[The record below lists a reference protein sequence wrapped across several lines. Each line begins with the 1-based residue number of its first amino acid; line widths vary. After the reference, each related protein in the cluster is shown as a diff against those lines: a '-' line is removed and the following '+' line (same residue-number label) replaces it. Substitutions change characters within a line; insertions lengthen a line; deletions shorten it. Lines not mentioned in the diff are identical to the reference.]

1 MVSMPH
7 RAVRTAALSV
17 LVWATASLAGP
28 GQVYRDNLPRDH
40 PAIRYGESDDS
51 SPVGRLIPRVERGEV
66 TLDYRD
72 GGLGYLPSLLEQLE
86 IHPDSQVLVFSK
98 TSFQEDRISPRTP
111 RAIYFTDDAMVGFTL
126 GGDLIEVV
134 GVDPRTGPRFYTLE
148 SARGTPPVFD
158 RPAVCLRCHHG
169 AATAGVPGLYISSV
183 HTRPSG
189 QPDFGLGSIVTD
201 HRTPFEDR
209 WGGWYV
215 TGLHGDQRH
224 RGNAVSAGPARSAA
238 LQMAGALNLT
248 ELTRKLDTSP
258 YLVATS
264 DLVALLTLEH
274 QTQMVNLMTRVSWEA
289 RIAEHD
295 GRSDNARVNAIIEDL
310 LTYMLFADEAPL
322 TAPIAGVSTF
332 SRSFPARGPRDRHG
346 RSLRDFDLGTRL
358 FRYPLS
364 YMVYSPSFE
373 GMPDVARNRVY
384 RRLRAILSSAP
395 EPGRYAHLSREDRQ
409 AILDILRETKPDAPI

>member
-1 MVSMPH
+1 MVERP
-7 RAVRTAALSV
+7 RRPARTVALSA
-17 LVWATASLAGP
+17 LLYATAT
-28 GQVYRDNLPRDH
+28 LPSAAQIYQDTLPLDH
-40 PAIRYGESDDS
+40 PAIRYGESDDA
-51 SPVGRLIPRVERGEV
+51 SPVGHLIRRVERGEV

-86 IHPDSQVLVFSK
+86 IHPDSQTLVFSK

-111 RAIYFTDDAMVGFTL
+111 RAIYFTDDAMVGFAL

-134 GVDPRTGPRFYTLE
+134 GLDPREGPRFYTLA
-148 SARGTPPVFD
+148 SARGSPPVFD
-158 RPAVCLRCHHG
+158 RPAICLRCHHG
-169 AATAGVPGLYISSV
+169 AATAGVPGLYISSI

-189 QPDFGLGSIVTD
+189 RPDFGLGSIVTD

-209 WGGWYV
+209 WGGWYI
-215 TGLHGDQRH
+215 TGTHGDQRH
-224 RGNAVSAGPARSAA
+224 RGNAVSAGPARPASP
-238 LQMAGALNLT
+238 QIGGTLNLT

-258 YLVATS
+258 YLAPTS

-295 GRSDNARVNAIIEDL
+295 GRGDSERLNATIEHL
-310 LTYMLFADEAPL
+310 LAYMLFADEAPL

-346 RSLRDFDLGTRL
+346 RSLRDFDLETRL

-373 GMPDVARNRVY
+373 GMPDVARSRVY
-384 RRLRAILSSAP
+384 RRLREILSGAADKS
-395 EPGRYAHLSREDRQ
+395 RYAHLSSADRQ
-409 AILDILRETKPDAPI
+409 AILDILRETKPDAQL